1 MAIRKETPIT
11 VTRVNKFS
19 TKIRVRERKD
29 DYLKLFHVA
38 YDLIIRKYDIKHN
51 DLGMILFLYSEAIFT
66 HTNIVEYGMVMPFN
80 RRRVARLVQEG
91 YIVAWAAPTDR
102 RKSLYTL
109 SEQSKTIVRTFYG
122 LLTGDI
128 PFSENPKLKKIV
140 RTSNAREKFYKI
152 GVRKINRKIEKE
164 NKQK

>member
-11 VTRVNKFS
+11 VTRVNKFN

-122 LLTGDI
+122 LLNGDI
-128 PFSENPKLKKIV
+128 PFSENPKVKKIV

>member
-122 LLTGDI
+122 LLNGDI
-128 PFSENPKLKKIV
+128 PFSENPKVKKIV

-152 GVRKINRKIEKE
+152 GVRKIN
-164 NKQK
+164 

>member
-122 LLTGDI
+122 LLNGDI
-128 PFSENPKLKKIV
+128 PFSENPKVKKIV